1 VVSKVVLSNLVL
13 ASISIFYLSFFKT
26 PMTNWKTLV
35 GIQRREGGLW
45 SKTFKKYEHV
55 TFEKVE
61 AVAVGGANIISL
73 EGSDISKIWGWNT
86 S

>member
-1 VVSKVVLSNLVL
+1 
-13 ASISIFYLSFFKT
+13 
-26 PMTNWKTLV
+26 
-35 GIQRREGGLW
+35 
-45 SKTFKKYEHV
+45 
-55 TFEKVE
+55 VE